1 MIAVKPPR
9 TETNMKIDLNPKIG
23 ERERFFLQISEFSF
37 AAYPVQINHVFRCLP
52 DAASS
57 PNQSRS
63 LRRNVLRRRIS
74 PLLRWVRGKPTAAPA
89 TGNITPE
96 QAVP

>member
-1 MIAVKPPR
+1 
-9 TETNMKIDLNPKIG
+9 MKIDLHPKIG
-23 ERERFFLQISEFSF
+23 EREHFFVQISEFSF
-37 AAYPVQINHVFRCLP
+37 AAYPVQINHVFRCIP

-63 LRRNVLRRRIS
+63 LWRTVLSRRIS
-74 PLLRWVRGKPTAAPA
+74 QLLRCACGKPTVAPA
-89 TGNITPE
+89 AGNLSLE

>member
-1 MIAVKPPR
+1 
-9 TETNMKIDLNPKIG
+9 MKIDLHSKFG
-23 ERERFFLQISEFSF
+23 ERKRFFIQISEFSF

-74 PLLRWVRGKPTAAPA
+74 QLLRWACGKPAVAPA
-89 TGNITPE
+89 AGNISLE

>member
-1 MIAVKPPR
+1 
-9 TETNMKIDLNPKIG
+9 MKIDLHPKIG
-23 ERERFFLQISEFSF
+23 ERERFFIQISEFSF

-57 PNQSRS
+57 PNQSRN
-63 LRRNVLRRRIS
+63 LRRNELSRRIS
-74 PLLRWVRGKPTAAPA
+74 QWLRWACGKPAAAPA
-89 TGNITPE
+89 TSNLSLE

>member
-1 MIAVKPPR
+1 
-9 TETNMKIDLNPKIG
+9 MKIDFHSEPGITKRLMIPLG
-23 ERERFFLQISEFSF
+23 EFSF

-63 LRRNVLRRRIS
+63 LRGNVLSRRIS
-74 PLLRWVRGKPTAAPA
+74 QLLRWACVKPAAAPGA
-89 TGNITPE
+89 GNLSPE